1 MFCSLDL
8 TIDNE
13 PLHFE
18 NVLID
23 TGSPTTLINSD
34 YIHFDGNEELIN
46 VHDVGGYES
55 VLMKPFKNISINNDY
70 TVDDVLLCVGEMDY
84 GIDIDL
90 LIGLDLLKA
99 LNADISIKNKCLEFF
114 DC

>member
-1 MFCSLDL
+1 LN
-8 TIDNE
+8 IDKK

-18 NVLID
+18 NLLID
-23 TGSPTTLINSD
+23 NGSPATLINSD

-46 VHDVGGYES
+46 VHGAGCYES
-55 VLMKPFKNISINNDY
+55 VLMNLFKNIAINNGY
-70 TVDDVLLCVGEMDY
+70 PFHDVLLCIGGMHY

-99 LNADISIKNKCLEFF
+99 LNADISIKNMCLEFSN
-114 DC
+114 C